1 MVSTGESLENIK
13 VKRDLLQYMADICKL
28 HNLFNLTLFILN

>member
-1 MVSTGESLENIK
+1 MVSTGDSLENIK
-13 VKRDLLQYMADICKL
+13 VKRDLLQYMTDICKL